1 VVILGS
7 AGQRIVTAGELLCL
21 AGISA
26 GMHAS
31 QKNDYPITVLRGH
44 SVCELIL
51 SKRAIGYTGISSP
64 GVVIALAKEGVARRK
79 AMFADLSPEAV
90 VVKADG
96 IELPQS
102 AAKVIEVDFK
112 TDKIKSPD
120 WALASLARL
129 AEQNIVLDPDMLD
142 AALRYRF
149 RGKVLDQALAL
160 VRRITA
166 SG

>member
-1 VVILGS
+1 
-7 AGQRIVTAGELLCL
+7 
-21 AGISA
+21 
-26 GMHAS
+26 
-31 QKNDYPITVLRGH
+31 
-44 SVCELIL
+44 
-51 SKRAIGYTGISSP
+51 
-64 GVVIALAKEGVARRK
+64 
-79 AMFADLSPEAV
+79 MFADLSPEAV

-129 AEQNIVLDPDMLD
+129 AEQNMVLDPDMLD

-149 RGKVLDQALAL
+149 KGKVLDQALAL